1 MSIVM
6 GWNLALKSAVIIPL
20 KSMTMQAYLLSNGKE
35 GRVEELRRAID
46 ADQRRRRALVDTTSS
61 TSSGI
66 VERSLCLVHC
76 WIELSVSVE
85 TVRALCI
92 VPESPLG
99 SLVATCILAGS
110 GHYSNDGSCPLCG
123 GWIVGHC
130 RRNCSR
136 RSVLRNSLCVD
147 CSRLG

>member
-66 VERSLCLVHC
+66 VERCLRLVH
-76 WIELSVSVE
+76 LS
-85 TVRALCI
+85 LI
-92 VPESPLG
+92 H
-99 SLVATCILAGS
+99 I
-110 GHYSNDGSCPLCG
+110 
-123 GWIVGHC
+123 
-130 RRNCSR
+130 
-136 RSVLRNSLCVD
+136 
-147 CSRLG
+147 